1 MLMATQTVTVNAAF
15 LQEIKEDNVQ
25 LRHLLADA
33 NALVTASPP
42 SPATTRHLASLLA
55 ELRDQLAMHFS
66 LEEAYGYFEHP
77 VSVAPHLSEQA
88 EFLRR
93 QHSELYEG
101 ICQLAATAETL
112 SSSNSKSRGLQQ
124 VVREVREFYGRL
136 QDHEAKE
143 IDLIAQAYNVDIGV
157 GD

>member
-1 MLMATQTVTVNAAF
+1 MLMATKTVTVNAAF

-25 LRHLLADA
+25 LRRLLADA
-33 NALVTASPP
+33 NGLLAASPARP
-42 SPATTRHLASLLA
+42 PTTRRLASLLA

-88 EFLRR
+88 ESLRR
-93 QHSELYEG
+93 QHDEFYKD
-101 ICQLAATAETL
+101 ICQLAETAENF
-112 SSSNSKSRGLQQ
+112 SSGNGKSRELQQ
-124 VVREVREFYGRL
+124 VTSRFLEFYGRL

-143 IDLIAQAYNVDIGV
+143 NDLIVQAYNVDIGV